1 MRRPKIRVT
10 TDFLSETMPESIQW
24 TKIFKKPNDRRKKIK
39 KKQNFLYHKDSF
51 KKMRGE
57 KDVDLF

>member
-39 KKQNFLYHKDSF
+39 KNRIFFTTKTPL
-51 KKMRGE
+51 KK
-57 KDVDLF
+57 